1 MVYNQSKGVK
11 KMSFQQNS
19 TEWTAN
25 DYSNIITISASAIA
39 SVLLVVFKSRCK
51 KISICFGLLSC
62 DRKVLSDSDEE
73 QEQKKLT
80 KTKSKSTT
88 EASPEPEPED
98 LY

>member
-1 MVYNQSKGVK
+1 
-11 KMSFQQNS
+11 MSSNT

-51 KISICFGLLSC
+51 KISICYGLLSC
-62 DRKVLSDSDEE
+62 DRKVQSDSEDEE
-73 QEQKKLT
+73 EQKKLN
-80 KTKSKSTT
+80 KTKSKSNT
-88 EASPEPEPED
+88 EPSPEPEAED

>member
-1 MVYNQSKGVK
+1 
-11 KMSFQQNS
+11 MSSNR
-19 TEWTAN
+19 TEWSAN

-62 DRKVLSDSDEE
+62 DRKVLSDSEDEE
-73 QEQKKLT
+73 DKKKLT
-80 KTKSKSTT
+80 KTKSKSNT
-88 EASPEPEPED
+88 EPSHEPEPED

>member
-1 MVYNQSKGVK
+1 
-11 KMSFQQNS
+11 MSSNT

-51 KISICFGLLSC
+51 KINICFGLLSC
-62 DRKVLSDSDEE
+62 DRVVQSDSEDEE
-73 QEQKKLT
+73 EQKKLN
-80 KTKSKSTT
+80 KTKSKSNT
-88 EASPEPEPED
+88 EPSPEPEAED

>member
-1 MVYNQSKGVK
+1 MVYNQSKSIK

-19 TEWTAN
+19 TEWSAN

-51 KISICFGLLSC
+51 KISICYGLLSC
-62 DRKVLSDSDEE
+62 DRKVLSDSDDEE
-73 QEQKKLT
+73 EQKKLT
-80 KTKSKSTT
+80 KTKSKSTA
-88 EASPEPEPED
+88 EASPEPEPQD